1 MALPRSLIVVAAS
14 AAVAGVVLYVS
25 NKMKQQQRRADD
37 AKRDAGPSSSSS
49 ASSSS
54 STASSASTGAPP
66 GTASSTSTSTGNGS
80 GAPQAGSSREL
91 SLFLAG
97 ESWYDEVGW
106 QGIWEREGI
115 ESAEGWLRST
125 GKDVLSSE
133 RKKLAEHP
141 ALLAGCRR
149 RWIVVCRYAGIDVT
163 DAATL
168 WNNAEA

>member
-1 MALPRSLIVVAAS
+1 MALPRGLIVVAAS
-14 AAVAGVVLYVS
+14 ALAAGAVLYVR
-25 NKMKQQQRRADD
+25 NKMMQQQRRSDET
-37 AKRDAGPSSSSS
+37 KSSSNGSSSS
-49 ASSSS
+49 SSSS
-54 STASSASTGAPP
+54 STSSSSETSTSQSSAPPVDTGAPQ
-66 GTASSTSTSTGNGS
+66 SGS
-80 GAPQAGSSREL
+80 VREL

-115 ESAEGWLRST
+115 ESPEQWLRTT
-125 GKDVLSSE
+125 GKDVLTAE

-149 RWIVVCRYAGIDVT
+149 RWIVVCRYASIDVT